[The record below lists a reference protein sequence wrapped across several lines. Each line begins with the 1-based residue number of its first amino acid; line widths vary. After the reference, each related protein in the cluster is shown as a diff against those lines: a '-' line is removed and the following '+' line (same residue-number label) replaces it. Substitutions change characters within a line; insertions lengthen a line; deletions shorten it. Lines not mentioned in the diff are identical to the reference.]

1 MAKVDLSAGRYL
13 LPPIHP
19 EGLRFIVLAVLIT
32 ALLTLLWTPL
42 IVPGTV
48 VSIWTALFFRD
59 PERVPPADA
68 AALTAPADGIVC
80 MVQQCPLP
88 EELEEP
94 AADPVWRVSIF
105 MSVFNVHVNR
115 MPAAATILKRR
126 YVKGRFFNASLD
138 KASSDNE
145 RMLYLAQTDGGSRV
159 AFVQI
164 AGLVARRIV
173 AFAQEGSRLGRA
185 ERFGLIRFGS
195 RVDLYLP
202 RGVRPLVK
210 VGQTMVAGE
219 SVIALD
225 PDGAAGRKDGLQ

>member
-1 MAKVDLSAGRYL
+1 MSKVDLSAARYL

-19 EGLRFIVLAVLIT
+19 EGLRFIVLAVLLT
-32 ALLTLLWTPL
+32 ALLTLLWMPL
-42 IVPGTV
+42 FVPGV
-48 VSIWTALFFRD
+48 AVCIGTALFFRD

-68 AALTAPADGIVC
+68 TVITAPADGIVC
-80 MVQQCPLP
+80 MVRECALPPELDEADAAPL
-88 EELEEP
+88 
-94 AADPVWRVSIF
+94 WRVSIF

-115 MPAAATILKRR
+115 MPVAGRIIKRR
-126 YVKGRFFNASLD
+126 YVRGRFFNASLD

-145 RMLYLAQTDGGSRV
+145 RMLYLVQTEGGTRV

-173 AFAQEGSRLGRA
+173 SFAEEGARLRRA
-185 ERFGLIRFGS
+185 DRFGLIRFGS

-202 RGVRPLVK
+202 HGVRPCVE

-219 SVIALD
+219 SALAFD
-225 PDGAAGRKDGLQ
+225 PEGCAAATGVSQ